1 MAERYTILQHN
12 TNTFHVVDCPIL
24 LVSHALTKDN
34 QNNNIFIQCK
44 FENTLSKP
52 IKALYV
58 HINCFDVTNNPLPD
72 VDSFSYLD
80 IEVKQYQTF
89 GDRTPIVLPDKE
101 TRNVSIIPTKI
112 VFVDGST
119 WENDSS
125 KPFELFHIDNTPI
138 SELGKLAEEYRR
150 ELHGICLQSDKHKYL
165 PAHKDGYTIC
175 GCGKILVDAEKNC
188 PACGVNLEKLFALH
202 DVDKLQTGFEQ
213 YQKEQ
218 AEREEQARQAEEER
232 QKQVEA
238 QKQQA
243 IKIAKKAGIIGGSIV
258 ALIAVCALVVQVII
272 PNVRYS
278 MANNAV
284 SAGNY
289 EEAISTFEDLADF
302 KDSQEK
308 IKETQYVW
316 AESKL
321 ASGDAEGAIELF
333 ETLGDYEDSA
343 DRIQEIQDSAS
354 YEQAE
359 KEFENGNYEEA
370 KTLFENLGSYSDAA
384 SRAQECANIIGEEHY
399 SKAMDALNK
408 SDNDTALKEFLLAVP
423 YKDSIVQARKLQD
436 FGEKMDVSG
445 FTVAAKSDGT
455 VLVAGYNSADN
466 NDSETKVENW
476 SNIKAVYV
484 GGNHTIGLKY
494 DGSVVAAGSGNECNV
509 DDWSNIN
516 SIAASGGCTIGL
528 MNNGRMLATGN
539 NGSGQCNVN
548 NWMNIA
554 SISNNSNY
562 TVGLKTD
569 GTVVATGENMSGQCN
584 VSDWD
589 DIIAIELGAG
599 RTIYSG
605 FTVGLKSDG
614 TVMAT
619 GDNDNGQCNVSSWR
633 NVVDISALFD
643 FTVGLKSDGTVVATG
658 NNFDGQCNVND
669 WGDIIAISAG
679 RDHTVGL
686 KSDGTVVATGNND
699 DGQCNVDG
707 WKNIIAVW
715 AGVRY
720 TVGLKSDG
728 TVVATGRNDD
738 GQCNVSDWDLW

>member
-80 IEVKQYQTF
+80 IQIEQYQTF

-119 WENDSS
+119 WENKSF

-165 PAHKDGYTIC
+165 PANKDGYTIC
-175 GCGKILVDAEKNC
+175 GCGKILVDAEKTC
-188 PACGVNLEKLFALH
+188 PACGVDLEKLFALH
-202 DVDKLQTGFEQ
+202 DVDKLQAGLEQ

-232 QKQVEA
+232 RKQVEA

-243 IKIAKKAGIIGGSIV
+243 LKIGKKAGIIGGSIV

-308 IKETQYVW
+308 IKEAQYAW
-316 AESKL
+316 AESML

-343 DRIQEIQDSAS
+343 DMIQEIQDSAS

-359 KEFENGNYEEA
+359 EEFENGNYEEA
-370 KTLFENLGSYSDAA
+370 KTLFENLGNYSDAA

-399 SKAMDALNK
+399 SKALEALNK

-423 YKDSIVQARKLQD
+423 YKDSVTKIQEVGNLEQRISCGSTDTYAILNNGSLVYKGNTD
-436 FGEKMDVSG
+436 DMDGVDWKNITQISG
-445 FTVAAKSDGT
+445 GLWHTVALKSNGT
-455 VLVAGYNSADN
+455 
-466 NDSETKVENW
+466 
-476 SNIKAVYV
+476 
-484 GGNHTIGLKY
+484 
-494 DGSVVAAGSGNECNV
+494 VVAAG
-509 DDWSNIN
+509 
-516 SIAASGGCTIGL
+516 
-528 MNNGRMLATGN
+528 NNGD
-539 NGSGQCNVN
+539 GQCNVEGWAN
-548 NWMNIA
+548 
-554 SISNNSNY
+554 
-562 TVGLKTD
+562 
-569 GTVVATGENMSGQCN
+569 
-584 VSDWD
+584 
-589 DIIAIELGAG
+589 IIAVDA
-599 RTIYSG
+599 
-605 FTVGLKSDG
+605 
-614 TVMAT
+614 
-619 GDNDNGQCNVSSWR
+619 GDNHT
-633 NVVDISALFD
+633 I
-643 FTVGLKSDGTVVATG
+643 GLKSDGTVVAVG
-658 NNFDGQCNVND
+658 DNEYGQCDVGN
-669 WGDIIAISAG
+669 WSDIIAIAAG
-679 RDHTVGL
+679 YEYTVGLKSNGTVVAVGENTFNNCDVNNWTDINAISTGGYHTVGL
-686 KSDGTVVATGNND
+686 KSDGTVVATGKNMFD
-699 DGQCNVDG
+699 QCEVST
-707 WKNIIAVW
+707 WENIVSIA
-715 AGVRY
+715 AGGY
-720 TVGLKSDG
+720 FTIGLKSDG
-728 TVVATGRNDD
+728 TVIAIGNNDENQCDIADWTNIVAISAGGYHTIGVKPNGDVVATGYNEY
-738 GQCNVSDWDLW
+738 GQCNVDDWDLW

>member
-12 TNTFHVVDCPIL
+12 TNTFYVVDCPL
-24 LVSHALTKDN
+24 LLISHALTKDN

-44 FENTLSKP
+44 FENTLSKS

-58 HINCFDVTNNPLPD
+58 HINCFDVTNNPLPT

-89 GDRTPIVLPDKE
+89 GDKTPIVLPDKE

-119 WENDSS
+119 WENDSD

-138 SELGKLAEEYRR
+138 SELGELAEEYKR

-165 PAHKDGYTIC
+165 PANKDGYTIC
-175 GCGKILVDAEKNC
+175 GCGKILVDAEKTC
-188 PACGVNLEKLFALH
+188 PACGVDLEKLFALH
-202 DVDKLQTGFEQ
+202 DVDKLQAGLEQ

-232 QKQVEA
+232 QKQIEA
-238 QKQQA
+238 QKQKA
-243 IKIAKKAGIIGGSIV
+243 IKIGKKTGIIGGSIV

-308 IKETQYVW
+308 IKETQYAW

-343 DRIQEIQDSAS
+343 DRIQKIQDSAS

-370 KTLFENLGSYSDAA
+370 KTLFENLGNYSDAA

-423 YKDSIVQARKLQD
+423 YKDSIAQSREISDFEKKIVPGSSYTILMKDDGAIEIAGEDGNISDVKNWRNVSEISATKQSNNQFRDNVVGLQEN
-436 FGEKMDVSG
+436 GE
-445 FTVAAKSDGT
+445 
-455 VLVAGYNSADN
+455 VLSAGMGY
-466 NDSETKVENW
+466 
-476 SNIKAVYV
+476 
-484 GGNHTIGLKY
+484 
-494 DGSVVAAGSGNECNV
+494 
-509 DDWSNIN
+509 
-516 SIAASGGCTIGL
+516 
-528 MNNGRMLATGN
+528 MM
-539 NGSGQCNVN
+539 
-548 NWMNIA
+548 IA
-554 SISNNSNY
+554 SFAEGWSDLIDIELGTSGLIGPPHL
-562 TVGLKTD
+562 VGLHSD
-569 GTVVATGENMSGQCN
+569 GTVVANGWSGWSTAGSTSINYNDGGGDECK
-584 VSDWD
+584 VSGWSQIT
-589 DIIAIELGAG
+589 DIAAG
-599 RTIYSG
+599 DSL
-605 FTVGLKSDG
+605 TVGLKSDG
-614 TVMAT
+614 TVLVANGYDGDEYNTT
-619 GDNDNGQCNVSSWR
+619 GWN
-633 NVVDISALFD
+633 
-643 FTVGLKSDGTVVATG
+643 
-658 NNFDGQCNVND
+658 
-669 WGDIIAISAG
+669 AISNIS
-679 RDHTVGL
+679 VG
-686 KSDGTVVATGNND
+686 SRH
-699 DGQCNVDG
+699 
-707 WKNIIAVW
+707 I
-715 AGVRY
+715 
-720 TVGLKSDG
+720 VGLKSDG
-728 TVVATGRNDD
+728 TVVATGRNSSGQCDVSDWTDIVSIAAGGDFTLGLRSDGTVVAAGDNED
-738 GQCNVSDWDLW
+738 GQCNVSNWDNIIAIWTGYNYSIGLKSDGTFVAVGNNESGKCNVSNWDLW